1 MRIIQARALA
11 VAVPLAVTVLA
22 GPALAGCGGGS
33 GSGGSPSAAAASHGA
48 ASHGAA
54 SHSAASHA
62 AGGQATAGSAS
73 GSTGGSGSST
83 GGTVS
88 AAAGVHPGGG
98 SPADA
103 VDAYYTALMAGNG
116 ALACQYINWPDTG
129 TCPAHKLPRVT
140 GHITIGKVAIDSAN
154 AIAIVVVL
162 GQLCDAQGSHCTSN
176 ANPSLG
182 LPTGSE
188 SVSMAYSKDTVAG
201 TGNSMSPALVSESS
215 HGGWWI
221 DVNGP

>member
-11 VAVPLAVTVLA
+11 VAVPIAVTVLA

-48 ASHGAA
+48 ASH
-54 SHSAASHA
+54 A
-62 AGGQATAGSAS
+62 AGGQATAGTAS
-73 GSTGGSGSST
+73 GGTGGS

-140 GHITIGKVAIDSAN
+140 GHITIGKVAVDSAN

-176 ANPSLG
+176 ANPGLG

>member
-11 VAVPLAVTVLA
+11 VAVPIAVAVLA

-33 GSGGSPSAAAASHGA
+33 GSGGSPSAAAASNGA

-54 SHSAASHA
+54 SHHAASHA
-62 AGGQATAGSAS
+62 AGVQATAGTAS
-73 GSTGGSGSST
+73 GGS

-140 GHITIGKVAIDSAN
+140 GHITIGKVAVDSAN

-176 ANPSLG
+176 ANPGLG

>member
-11 VAVPLAVTVLA
+11 VAVPLTVAVLA
-22 GPALAGCGGGS
+22 STALAGCGSGS
-33 GSGGSPSAAAASHGA
+33 GSGASQPGAAASH
-48 ASHGAA
+48 STR
-54 SHSAASHA
+54 SHSTRSHA
-62 AGGQATAGSAS
+62 AAGSTS
-73 GSTGGSGSST
+73 GSTGGGA

-88 AAAGVHPGGG
+88 ASAGVHPGGG

-116 ALACQYINWPDTG
+116 AMACQYINWPDTG
-129 TCPAHKLPRVT
+129 TCPARSLPRVT
-140 GHITIGKVAIDSAN
+140 GHITIGRVAIDSAS

-176 ANPSLG
+176 ANPSPG
-182 LPTGSE
+182 LPAGSE

-201 TGNSMSPALVSESS
+201 TGNTMSPALVSESS
-215 HGGWWI
+215 HGGWEI

>member
-11 VAVPLAVTVLA
+11 IAVPLTVTVLA
-22 GPALAGCGGGS
+22 STALADCGGGS
-33 GSGGSPSAAAASHGA
+33 ASGASQPEAAASHSTGGH
-48 ASHGAA
+48 STA
-54 SHSAASHA
+54 SHSTGSHA
-62 AGGQATAGSAS
+62 ATGSAS
-73 GSTGGSGSST
+73 GSTGGGA

-88 AAAGVHPGGG
+88 ASAGVHPGGG

-116 ALACQYINWPDTG
+116 AVACRYINWPDAG
-129 TCPAHKLPRVT
+129 TCPARSLPRVT
-140 GHITIGKVAIDSAN
+140 GHITIGKVAIDSAS
-154 AIAIVVVL
+154 AISIVVVL
-162 GQLCDAQGSHCTSN
+162 GQLCDARGSHCTSN
-176 ANPSLG
+176 ANPGLG
-182 LPTGSE
+182 LPAGSE

-215 HGGWWI
+215 HGGWEI

>member
-22 GPALAGCGGGS
+22 VTALAGCGGG
-33 GSGGSPSAAAASHGA
+33 GSGASPSAAAASHGTGG
-48 ASHGAA
+48 HGT
-54 SHSAASHA
+54 
-62 AGGQATAGSAS
+62 GGQAANGGAGGNGAPQDSAS
-73 GSTGGSGSST
+73 GSTAASGGGA

-140 GHITIGKVAIDSAN
+140 GHITIGKVAVDSAN

-162 GQLCDAQGSHCTSN
+162 GQLCDAQGSHCASN